1 MICFYILRT
10 KCSVEASRNNHQISR
25 WCKQLLVAAIH
36 DISSLFQWGF
46 VERREETETYLSSS
60 SVEFAGLWSPEC
72 WTLSQ
77 DHLPALTVT
86 ASRETQT
93 FDHLKKNLSYSRLH
107 NNTTLLSC
115 GGSEPP
121 WVTADSLWSS
131 HSGPFQ
137 WESRVKPT
145 GSSTRQLQR
154 QTVLVCR
161 GMIFENCPA
170 QMQSIILSRG
180 QVSAQ

>member
-1 MICFYILRT
+1 MKTVVSCSHTRHLFTLPMRIRGKTWGNWDVPVVFICGVCWVVIT
-10 KCSVEASRNNHQISR
+10 
-25 WCKQLLVAAIH
+25 W
-36 DISSLFQWGF
+36 
-46 VERREETETYLSSS
+46 
-60 SVEFAGLWSPEC
+60 PEC

-154 QTVLVCR
+154 QTVLVRR